1 MSFSKSK
8 LAILLII
15 LDWLVAFAAW
25 ASFYYV
31 RKVYIEE
38 TGFSVGSSYY
48 PGLAIVPIFW
58 LIIFA
63 LQGTYIDVRR
73 LHRMKVV
80 GLTFFGSL
88 FGTVVLFFFLLLDD
102 EVDDH
107 LLLYQSLFW
116 LYGIHFVYFVFA
128 RLFFVSRLV
137 KKIHRREKGFRTLV
151 IGGNEKAVEIVSELQ
166 QMKKSSGHLLVG
178 FVNLNGTDRLLE
190 DKLPY
195 LGKADDELEV
205 IIRQNQIE
213 EVIIA
218 LESKEHDRIRN
229 LIVRMEGSDLKI
241 NILPDMYDILSGSV
255 KMSNIFGA
263 LLIEVNAEVMPVWQR
278 VIKRFIDVVCS
289 ILAIIVLI
297 PVYIT
302 LAILVKFSSPGPV
315 LFLQERI
322 GKNGVPFKIIKFRTM
337 YTGAEKSG
345 PQLSSTHDP
354 RITPVGRVMRK
365 LRLDE
370 LPQFFNVLKGD
381 MSLVGPRPERQ
392 FFIDQ
397 IIVVEPQFL
406 QLTKVRPGIT
416 SWGQV
421 KYGYAE
427 NVDQML
433 QRMKFDL
440 LYMKNRTLA
449 LDFKIMLYTVL
460 IIVKAK
466 GK

>member
-1 MSFSKSK
+1 MFSKKRFGAS
-8 LAILLII
+8 LLII
-15 LDWLVAFAAW
+15 DWLIALLAW
-25 ASFYYV
+25 ATFYYV

-38 TGFSVGSSYY
+38 TGFSIGTAFV
-48 PGLAIVPIFW
+48 PGLLMIPLFW
-58 LIIFA
+58 LAIFA

-73 LHRMKVV
+73 LYRMKILS
-80 GLTFFGSL
+80 LTFFGTIL
-88 FGTVVLFFFLLLDD
+88 GTIVLFFFILLDD

-107 LLLYQSLFW
+107 SLFYQSTIWLFS
-116 LYGIHFVYFVFA
+116 IHFSYFLIP
-128 RLFFVSRLV
+128 RILFVSMLV
-137 KKIHRREKGFRTLV
+137 KKIHKRKYGFRTLV
-151 IGGNEKAVEIVSELQ
+151 IGGNEKAVEIVNELQ
-166 QMKKSSGHLLVG
+166 QMPKSNGQFLIG
-178 FVNLNGTDRLLE
+178 FVNLNGTDKLLE
-190 DKLPY
+190 GNLPY
-195 LGKADDELEV
+195 FGKADDKLET
-205 IIRQNQIE
+205 IIRQNNIE

-218 LESKEHDRIRN
+218 LESKEHDKIHQ
-229 LIVRMEGSDLKI
+229 LIARMGGSDLKI

-255 KMSNIFGA
+255 KISSIYGA
-263 LLIEVNAEVMPVWQR
+263 LLIEVNADIMPVWQR
-278 VIKRFIDVVCS
+278 ILKRFIDVVFS
-289 ILAIIVLI
+289 AIAIILLI

-302 LAILVKFSSPGPV
+302 IAILVKFSSPGPI
-315 LFLQERI
+315 LFFQERI

-337 YTGAEKSG
+337 YLDSEKAG
-345 PQLSSTHDP
+345 PQLSSTTDK
-354 RITPVGRVMRK
+354 RITPIGSVLRK

-370 LPQFFNVLKGD
+370 FPQFFNVLKGD

-397 IIVVEPQFL
+397 IVATDPQFL

-433 QRMKFDL
+433 QRMKYDL

-449 LDFKIMLYTVL
+449 LDFKILLYTVVTV
-460 IIVKAK
+460 IKAK

>member
-1 MSFSKSK
+1 MKFSKPK
-8 LAILLII
+8 LAIFLIF
-15 LDWLVAFAAW
+15 LDWLVALAAW
-25 ASFYYV
+25 SSFYYA

-38 TGFSVGSSYY
+38 TGFSIGSSYY
-48 PGLAIVPIFW
+48 PGMVIVPVFW
-58 LIIFA
+58 LVIFA
-63 LQGTYIDVRR
+63 LQGTYLDVRR
-73 LHRMKVV
+73 LHRMKAA
-80 GLTFFGSL
+80 GLTLFGSL
-88 FGTVVLFFFLLLDD
+88 FGTIVLFLFLLLDD

-107 LLLYQSLFW
+107 TLLYQSILWLF
-116 LYGIHFVYFVFA
+116 GIHFTYFLFA
-128 RLFFVSRLV
+128 RLLFVSRLV

-151 IGGNEKAVEIVSELQ
+151 IGGNEKAVDIVSELQ
-166 QMKKSSGHLLVG
+166 QMKKGSGHLLVG
-178 FVNLNGTDRLLE
+178 FVNLNGSDRFLE

-195 LGKADDELEV
+195 LGRADDDLEK
-205 IIRQNQIE
+205 IIRKNHIE

-229 LIVRMEGSDLKI
+229 LIVRMEGSDLRI

-278 VIKRFIDVVCS
+278 VIKRFIDIVFS
-289 ILAIIVLI
+289 LIAIIILI
-297 PVYIT
+297 PAYIT
-302 LAILVKFSSPGPV
+302 LAVLVKLSSPGPI
-315 LFLQERI
+315 LFFQERI
-322 GKNGVPFKIIKFRTM
+322 GRNGIPFSIIKFRTM
-337 YTGAEKSG
+337 YVGSEKSG
-345 PQLSSTHDP
+345 PQLSSAADP
-354 RITPVGRVMRK
+354 RITPIGRIMRK

-370 LPQFFNVLKGD
+370 IPQFFNVLKGD

-397 IIVVEPQFL
+397 IVAVEPQFM

-427 NVDQML
+427 NVEQML
-433 QRMKFDL
+433 QRMKYDL

-449 LDFKIMLYTVL
+449 LDFKIMLYTIL
-460 IIVKAK
+460 IVVKAK

>member
-1 MSFSKSK
+1 MKFSKSK
-8 LAILLII
+8 LALFLIL
-15 LDWLVAFAAW
+15 LDWLVALAAW

-31 RKVYIEE
+31 RKVYVEE

-48 PGLAIVPIFW
+48 PGMAIVPVFW

-63 LQGTYIDVRR
+63 LQGTYLDVRR

-80 GLTFFGSL
+80 GLTFFGAL
-88 FGTVVLFFFLLLDD
+88 FGTVVLFFFILLDD
-102 EVDDH
+102 EIDDH
-107 LLLYQSLFW
+107 TLFYQSILWLF
-116 LYGIHFVYFVFA
+116 GIHFTYF
-128 RLFFVSRLV
+128 LFVRMLFVSRLV
-137 KKIHRREKGFRTLV
+137 KKIHKRKKGFRTLV

-166 QMKKSSGHLLVG
+166 QMKKGSGHLLIG

-195 LGKADDELEV
+195 LGRADDELEL
-205 IIRQNQIE
+205 IIRQHQIE

-229 LIVRMEGSDLKI
+229 LIVRMEGSDIKI

-263 LLIEVNAEVMPVWQR
+263 LLIEVNTEVMPVWQR
-278 VIKRFIDVVCS
+278 VVKRFIDIVCS
-289 ILAIIVLI
+289 LIAILILI
-297 PVYIT
+297 PVYIV
-302 LAILVKFSSPGPV
+302 LGIFVKFSSPGPV
-315 LFLQERI
+315 LFFQERI
-322 GKNGVPFKIIKFRTM
+322 GKNGIPFNIIKFRTM
-337 YTGAEKSG
+337 YVGAEKSG
-345 PQLSSTHDP
+345 PQLSSSHDP

-397 IIVVEPQFL
+397 IVAVEPQFL

-427 NVDQML
+427 NVEQML
-433 QRMKFDL
+433 QRMKYDL

-460 IIVKAK
+460 IVAKAK

>member
-1 MSFSKSK
+1 MKQSK
-8 LAILLII
+8 LRKTIFFILL
-15 LDWLVAFAAW
+15 DWFVALMAW

-38 TGFSVGSSYY
+38 VGFSMGSSYV
-48 PGLAIVPIFW
+48 PGLVMVPLFW
-58 LIIFA
+58 LLIFA
-63 LQGTYIDVRR
+63 LQGTYVDVRR
-73 LHRMKVV
+73 LYRMKVLV
-80 GLTFFGSL
+80 QTFFGSL
-88 FGTVVLFFFLLLDD
+88 VGSIVLFFFLLIDD

-107 LLLYQSLFW
+107 TLFYQSILWLFS
-116 LYGIHFVYFVFA
+116 IHFFYFLIV

-137 KKIHRREKGFRTLV
+137 KRIHRREKGFRTLV
-151 IGGNEKAVEIVSELQ
+151 IGGNEKAVDIVSELQ
-166 QMKKSSGHLLVG
+166 HMKKGSGHLLVG

-190 DKLPY
+190 NQLPY
-195 LGKADDELEV
+195 LGKATEGLEV
-205 IIRQNQIE
+205 VIRQNEIE

-218 LESKEHDRIRN
+218 LESKEHDRIRD
-229 LIVRMEGSDLKI
+229 LIIRMEGSDLKI

-263 LLIEVNAEVMPVWQR
+263 LLIEVNAEVMPVWQK
-278 VIKRFIDVVCS
+278 VVKRFLDIFFS
-289 ILAIIVLI
+289 LIAIIILI
-297 PVYIT
+297 PVYIV
-302 LAILVKFSSPGPV
+302 LAIMVKFSSKGPI

-322 GKNGVPFKIIKFRTM
+322 GRNGVPFKIIKFRTM
-337 YTGAEKSG
+337 YVGAERSG
-345 PQLSSTHDP
+345 PQLSSTDDP
-354 RITPVGRVMRK
+354 RITPIGKFMRK
-365 LRLDE
+365 SRLDE
-370 LPQFFNVLKGD
+370 FPQFFNVLKGD

-397 IIVVEPQFL
+397 IVAIEPQFL

-427 NVDQML
+427 NVEQML

-449 LDFKIMLYTVL
+449 LDFKIMLYTIL
-460 IIVKAK
+460 IVIKAK